1 MIANPQT
8 RTPQN
13 VAALFP
19 LSGNLENIETVAAI
33 ALAIINDQ
41 SLGLL
46 VCCQDDSERE
56 LTHDIRDLVSQASN
70 IDRDTWAR
78 AKEQALLLGGSP
90 VADCLSFLVS
100 GLRTPAVAES
110 TLRSA
115 LGALKHAN
123 ERRIDNE
130 TESFFRGLIKH
141 AIGANA
147 Q

>member
-1 MIANPQT
+1 MIVNPQT

-13 VAALFP
+13 VAVLFP

-33 ALAIINDQ
+33 TLAIIGDQ
-41 SLGLL
+41 DLGLL
-46 VCCQDDSERE
+46 VCCQDGAERE
-56 LTHDIRDLVSQASN
+56 LTSYIGDLVSRASD

-78 AKEQALLLGGSP
+78 AKERALLLGGSP

-115 LGALKHAN
+115 LGALKKAN
-123 ERRIDNE
+123 ERRIDYQ
-130 TESFFRGLIKH
+130 TESFFRGLIKN
-141 AIGANA
+141 AIGANE